1 MKLLWAKV
9 EAINPFID
17 PYDCHKIPVRGT
29 WDQPWCL
36 LWSYSVKE
44 SLVDCR
50 SVRELRKS
58 DCRRRLS
65 FFYFWADMIV
75 ITAGF
80 FGNFRWIEMNLD
92 EFRPIAAWQSWQC
105 LSLELPLL
113 SGRGKNCWS
122 SSKSKRGLRKEFE
135 YRQTGGHAVPVCCMY
150 IISDAHCFVLYC
162 ERLELLELQKRQDLL

>member
-50 SVRELRKS
+50 LVRELRKS

-65 FFYFWADMIV
+65 FYFFCWYDSHNCS
-75 ITAGF
+75 F
-80 FGNFRWIEMNLD
+80 FWNFRCIEMNLD
-92 EFRPIAAWQSWQC
+92 DLQLDNVWVWSCHCCQEEARIAGVAQKVREAWESRLNTDRLGAMLC
-105 LSLELPLL
+105 LSAVCISYLTLTVL
-113 SGRGKNCWS
+113 SCIV
-122 SSKSKRGLRKEFE
+122 KR
-135 YRQTGGHAVPVCCMY
+135 
-150 IISDAHCFVLYC
+150 
-162 ERLELLELQKRQDLL
+162 